1 MNVVFVLLGLTL
13 LVIGG
18 EFLVRSSVAISL
30 KFHLSRMIIGLT
42 VVSFATSAPEL
53 FVSIQAAFDG
63 YPYIA
68 LGNVIGS
75 NIANIGL
82 VLGVTAIISP
92 LFLDRDFYKFN
103 WPVMMLFSGSFY
115 LILKSGNDIGRA
127 EGIGLLIALLAYLW
141 FLVKNAK
148 KNTRAQKATDSIEID
163 TEVTSNFKILLWFS
177 IGGISLWGGSELL
190 VVGAVGIAQFF
201 EVSNRVIAVSM
212 IAVGTSIPE
221 LAASVVAALKH
232 EKALLIGNIIGSNIF
247 NIASVI
253 GITALIRPIIILESS
268 LPLLLKDVVWMLGF
282 SLAIYLLA
290 RLPKKYLL
298 TRYKGVLLCVAYA
311 IFMISVF
318 VNYN

>member
-1 MNVVFVLLGLTL
+1 MNIVFVLLGLTL

-103 WPVMMLFSGSFY
+103 WPVMMFFSVFFY
-115 LILKSGNDIGRA
+115 LILKSGNHIGRA

-141 FLVKNAK
+141 FLVKKAK

-190 VVGAVGIAQFF
+190 VKGAVSIARYF
-201 EVSNRVIAVSM
+201 EVSNRIIAVSM
-212 IAVGTSIPE
+212 IAIGTSIPE
-221 LAASVVAALKH
+221 LASSVVAALKH

-247 NIASVI
+247 NIASVL
-253 GITALIRPIIILESS
+253 GITAIVQPIVILESS
-268 LPLLLKDVVWMLGF
+268 EALLLNDILWMLGF
-282 SLAIYLLA
+282 SMAIYLLA

-298 TRYKGVLLCVAYA
+298 TRYKGILLFVAYA
-311 IFMISVF
+311 VFMTFIFI
-318 VNYN
+318 NYR